1 MTFHFKFS
9 LKLMWLLLYV
19 SCLCKKLL
27 LCWYCKTLYDWSDGF
42 EGSGE
47 EQFSRLLLC
56 DDSLC
61 PFGGFCISS
70 PDGSHFCSC
79 DFGCIAVLW
88 VLTAF
93 SATAIN
99 SCILQIPNNLKK
111 LIFVWN
117 CEKYTSLILKSD
129 NVNFMK
135 MENKV

>member
-9 LKLMWLLLYV
+9 MKLMGLMLYV
-19 SCLCKKLL
+19 SCLCKKSM

-61 PFGGFCISS
+61 PFGGLCIPS

-79 DFGCIAVLW
+79 DFGCIAVL
-88 VLTAF
+88 
-93 SATAIN
+93 
-99 SCILQIPNNLKK
+99 
-111 LIFVWN
+111 
-117 CEKYTSLILKSD
+117 
-129 NVNFMK
+129 
-135 MENKV
+135 